1 MTFSRMFRHIAAFEL
16 RYQLRSPV
24 FWVTTLIFALLTFG
38 AVTSDNVQIGDVGN
52 VKANSPYAI
61 ASTLQVMSVFA
72 VFIMAAFVSNV
83 VVRDD
88 ETGYGPI
95 IHSTPISTFDY
106 LFGRFTGAFAAGCVA
121 FAGVPLAM
129 LIGSF
134 MPWIDP
140 ETLGPLRPGDYA
152 YVYVLLS
159 LPTLLMLAALCFA
172 LATMTRSML
181 GTYIGV
187 VALLMTY
194 LVSSA
199 FFSRPEFE
207 RTVALVEPFGLGAF
221 GFATKYWT
229 ATERNTQLPALEGIL
244 LWNRLI
250 WLGISFLLLG
260 IARLL
265 YRRQRRAM
273 RKARRPAAEI
283 PVAAAAAI
291 RGTLPAPR
299 HDAATARA
307 QLAALARFD
316 MSAVFRSPAFF
327 VLIGIG
333 LVNSVG
339 GLWFANQDLYGNAF
353 YPVTRIMIQTLEG
366 TFSIIPLIVAIY
378 YAGELVWR
386 DRDQRLHEMIDAS
399 AATDWAFVLPKIL
412 AITLV
417 LLATVA
423 ASVIGAV
430 GVQLF
435 RGYTNFEFDKYLL
448 WYVLPWAVDVTQ
460 IAVLAVFIQ
469 VLVPHKFLGWLVM
482 LLIIV
487 SQVVLAQLGYEHNL
501 YQFAGGPE
509 VPLSDLNGQGD
520 YAAHRGWFRAY
531 WTAFAVLLVVA
542 SYAMWRRGVSGSL
555 PARLRAAPK
564 RLTGTPAA
572 IGVAGLLAFAALGGY
587 IFYNTNV
594 LNEYR
599 TVLDDEQWA
608 ADYEKALLGFESV
621 PQPRIVDIALDVSI
635 YPDEPRVVT
644 SGRYVLENRHSMA
657 LRDVHVRWP
666 RETTLQQL
674 DLPGASLQ
682 REFPGFNYRIY
693 TLDTPLEP
701 GARTEMRFST
711 LLEQRGF
718 RHARNQ
724 TDVIENGT
732 FINSFAVGPFLGM
745 GRDSLLRDR
754 TKRRKY
760 GLPAELRLPKLED
773 ERARANHYLR
783 RDSDWVTAEITVST
797 DADQLA
803 IAPGYV
809 VAETVSNGRR
819 TVRYRTDAPIMPFFS
834 IQSAAYAVKR
844 DRWNDVDLAVYYHPS
859 HAYNVDRMIAAMKR
873 SLDYFTANF
882 SPFQF
887 RQLRILEFPAYRTF
901 AQSFANTIPYSEGI
915 GFIADYDDAEKI
927 DLVTYVTAHEVGH
940 QWWAHQVMSG
950 EMQGMTLLVESLAQ
964 YSALMV
970 MERLYGPDQIRRF
983 LKYELD
989 RYLRS
994 RGGELIEEL
1003 PLERVEDQQ
1012 YIHYQKGSLAMY
1024 LLKDTI
1030 GEAAVNRALQ
1040 GLLGEFAF
1048 KGAPYP
1054 TSRDLLRHLRAVAGP
1069 EHQNLITDLFQK
1081 ITVYDVRV
1089 TSARKHRR
1097 GDGMWVVDLGVAAR
1111 KAYADGQG
1119 RETDAAL
1126 EEPFDIG
1133 LFAAEPGTK
1142 DFDQADVLAF
1152 ERTAIRSGEQTL
1164 QLVADR
1170 EPFYA
1175 GVDPYNKRVDRN
1187 SEDNVSEIESGP

>member
-1 MTFSRMFRHIAAFEL
+1 MFRHIATFEF

-61 ASTLQVMSVFA
+61 ASTLQIMCVFA

-83 VVRDD
+83 IVRDD

-95 IHSTPISTFDY
+95 IHSTRISTFEY

-129 LIGSF
+129 AIGSF

-152 YVYVLLS
+152 YVYFLLS

-181 GTYIGV
+181 GTYVGV

-194 LVSSA
+194 LVSTA

-221 GFATKYWT
+221 GYATKYWT
-229 ATERNTQLPALEGIL
+229 ATERNTQLPAIEGVI

-250 WLGISFLLLG
+250 WLGVSLALLVL
-260 IARLL
+260 ARLS
-265 YRRQRRAM
+265 YRRERRAL
-273 RKARRPAAEI
+273 RKGRRTAPGT
-283 PVAAAAAI
+283 PVGTAAAG
-291 RGTLPAPR
+291 RGVLPLPR

-316 MSAVFRSPAFF
+316 MAAVFRSPAFF

-333 LVNSVG
+333 LLNSVG

-353 YPVTRIMIQTLEG
+353 YPVTRIMIQTLNG

-399 AATDWAFVLPKIL
+399 AAPDWTFVLPKIL

-417 LLATVA
+417 LMATVA

-448 WYVLPWAVDVTQ
+448 WYVVPWAIDVTQ
-460 IAVLAVFIQ
+460 IAVLAMFIQ
-469 VLVPHKFLGWLVM
+469 VLVPHKFVGWLVM
-482 LLIIV
+482 LLIVV
-487 SQVVLAQLGYEHNL
+487 SEIVLAQLGYEHNL
-501 YQFAGGPE
+501 YRFAGGPE

-520 YAAHRGWFRAY
+520 FAVYRAWFRAY
-531 WTAFAVLLVVA
+531 WTAAAILLVVA
-542 SYAMWRRGVSGSL
+542 SFALWRRGISGSL
-555 PARLRAAPK
+555 RARIRAMPMRLR
-564 RLTGTPAA
+564 GTPAA
-572 IGVAGLLAFAALGGY
+572 IGVAALVAFTALGGY

-608 ADYEKALLGFESV
+608 ADYEKTLLGFESV
-621 PQPRIVDIALDVSI
+621 PQPRIVDMVLGVNIQ
-635 YPDEPRVVT
+635 PREQIVET
-644 SGRYVLENRHSMA
+644 AGRYVLENRTQEPLDA
-657 LRDVHVRWP
+657 IHVRWA
-666 RETTLQQL
+666 RQTEMRRLE
-674 DLPGASLQ
+674 LPGARLR
-682 REFPGFNYRIY
+682 REFAGFNYRIY
-693 TLDTPLEP
+693 AIDPPLAP
-701 GARTEMRFST
+701 GARTELRFST
-711 LLEQRGF
+711 IRRQRGF
-718 RHARNQ
+718 QNARNQ
-724 TDVIENGT
+724 TDVVDNGT
-732 FINSFAVGPFLGM
+732 FISNFDVAPFLGM
-745 GRDSLLRDR
+745 GRDSLLQDR

-773 ERARANHYLR
+773 ERARANHYIR

-803 IAPGYV
+803 IAPGYLV
-809 VAETVSNGRR
+809 SETVADGRR
-819 TVRYRTDAPIMPFFS
+819 TVVHRTEAPILPFFS

-844 DRWNDVDLAVYYHPS
+844 DRWNDVDLAVYYHPP
-859 HAYNVDRMIAAMKR
+859 HAYNVDRMIAGMKR

-940 QWWAHQVMSG
+940 QWWAHQVMGG
-950 EMQGMTLLVESLAQ
+950 EMQGMTLLVETLAQ

-970 MERLYGPDQIRRF
+970 MEQLYGQDQIRRF

-1003 PLERVEDQQ
+1003 PLERVENQQ

-1024 LLKDTI
+1024 LLKDVG

-1040 GLLGEFAF
+1040 ELLREFAF

-1054 TSRDLLRHLRAVAGP
+1054 TSRDLLRHLRAAAGP
-1069 EHQNLITDLFQK
+1069 QHQELITDLFQK
-1081 ITVYDVRV
+1081 ITLYDVRV

-1097 GDGMWVVDLGVAAR
+1097 SDGMWEVAIGIAAR

-1119 RETDAAL
+1119 RETDAPL
-1126 EEPFDIG
+1126 DEPFDLG

-1142 DFDQADVLAF
+1142 EFDQTDVLLF
-1152 ERTAIRSGEQTL
+1152 ERRAVRTGEQTL
-1164 QLVADR
+1164 QLVTDR

-1187 SEDNVSEIESGP
+1187 SEDNVAEIEVRP

>member
-1 MTFSRMFRHIAAFEL
+1 VFLHVAAFEL

-61 ASTLQVMSVFA
+61 ATTLQIMCVFA

-83 VVRDD
+83 IVRDD
-88 ETGYGPI
+88 ETGFGPI
-95 IHSTPISTFDY
+95 IHSTRVSTFEY
-106 LFGRFTGAFAAGCVA
+106 LFGRFTGAFVAGCVA

-134 MPWIDP
+134 MPWMDP
-140 ETLGPLRPGDYA
+140 ETLGPLRLGHYA
-152 YVYVLLS
+152 YVYFLFS
-159 LPTLLMLAALCFA
+159 APTLLMLAALCFA

-181 GTYIGV
+181 GTYVGV

-207 RTVALVEPFGLGAF
+207 RTVALLEPFGLGAF

-229 ATERNTQLPALEGIL
+229 ATERNAQLPAVEGII

-250 WLGISFLLLG
+250 WLGISLVLLV

-265 YRRQRRAM
+265 YRRERRAA
-273 RKARRPAAEI
+273 RTARRP
-283 PVAAAAAI
+283 PVEAAI
-291 RGTLPAPR
+291 DTVAVQRGALPAPR
-299 HDAATARA
+299 HDAATART

-316 MSAVFRSPAFF
+316 MAAVFRSPAFF

-333 LVNSVG
+333 LVNSVA

-353 YPVTRIMIQTLEG
+353 HPVTRIMIQTLSG

-399 AATDWAFVLPKIL
+399 AAPDWAFVVPKIL

-423 ASVIGAV
+423 ASVIGAI

-435 RGYTNFEFDKYLL
+435 RGYTNVELDKYLL
-448 WYVLPWAVDVTQ
+448 WYVLPWAIDATQ

-469 VLVPHKFLGWLVM
+469 VLVPHKYFGWLAM

-487 SQVVLAQLGYEHNL
+487 SQVVLGQLGYEHNL
-501 YQFAGGPE
+501 YQFAGGPD

-520 YAAHRGWFRAY
+520 FAVYRGWFRAY
-531 WTAFAVLLVVA
+531 WSAFAVLLVVV

-555 PARLRAAPK
+555 RARLRAVPG
-564 RLTGTPAA
+564 RLSGTAA
-572 IGVAGLLAFAALGGY
+572 AVGAAALAAFTALGGY

-594 LNEYR
+594 LNDYR

-621 PQPRIVDIALDVSI
+621 PQPRIVDITLDVKM
-635 YPDEPRVVT
+635 YPREPRVVT
-644 SGRYVLENRHSMA
+644 AGRYVLENRHDRA
-657 LRDVHVRWP
+657 LREVHVRWL

-674 DLPGASLQ
+674 DLPGARVRQ
-682 REFPGFNYRIY
+682 EFPQFNYRIY
-693 TLDTPLEP
+693 TLEPPLEP
-701 GARTEMRFST
+701 GARTELRFST

-718 RHARNQ
+718 RNARNQ
-724 TDVIENGT
+724 TAVVDNGT

-745 GRDSLLRDR
+745 GRDSLLQDR

-783 RDSDWVTAEITVST
+783 RDSDWVTADITVST

-803 IAPGYV
+803 IAPGYLV
-809 VAETVSNGRR
+809 SETVSDGRR

-844 DRWNDVDLAVYYHPS
+844 DRWNDVDLAVYYHPA
-859 HAYNVDRMIAAMKR
+859 HAYNVDRMIAGMKR

-887 RQLRILEFPAYRTF
+887 RQLRILEFPAYATF

-950 EMQGMTLLVESLAQ
+950 EMQGMTLLVETLAQ

-970 MERLYGPDQIRRF
+970 MERLYGPDQIRKF

-1003 PLERVEDQQ
+1003 PLERVENQQ

-1024 LLKDTI
+1024 LLKDVI
-1030 GEAAVNRALQ
+1030 GETAVNRALQ
-1040 GLLGEFAF
+1040 ELLREFAF
-1048 KGAPYP
+1048 KGPPYP
-1054 TSRDLLRHLRAVAGP
+1054 TSRDLLRHLRAAAGP
-1069 EHQNLITDLFQK
+1069 EHQDLITDLFEK

-1097 GDGMWVVDLGVAAR
+1097 ADGMWEVDLGVAAR

-1126 EEPFDIG
+1126 DEAFDIG
-1133 LFAAEPGTK
+1133 LFTVEPGTR
-1142 DFDQADVLAF
+1142 DFDQADVLMF
-1152 ERTAIRSGEQTL
+1152 ERRAVRSGEQSL
-1164 QLVADR
+1164 QLITDR

-1187 SEDNVSEIESGP
+1187 SEDNVSEIELAP